1 MRIAL
6 IGYGKMGKAIEQIA
20 LEHNHTVPLI
30 FDIHNLSDLT
40 VENLKGADVAIEF
53 TSPETAVGNIKKCF
67 AAGIPIVCG
76 TTGWLDKFEEVKTQ
90 CLSEGKTIFYSS
102 NYSLGVNIFFKLNE
116 YLARIM
122 NKFPQYDVEMEEIHH
137 MQKLDAPSG
146 TAISLAD
153 GIIKNIDRKTMW
165 ELDNQSGQ
173 DAIKITAVRRDT
185 VPGTHIILYD
195 SDVDFIEITHSAKNR
210 KGFALGAVLA
220 AEFVIGKKGVLS
232 MDDLLKL

>member
-76 TTGWLDKFEEVKTQ
+76 TTGWLDKFEEIKTQ

-116 YLARIM
+116 YLAQIM

>member
-53 TSPETAVGNIKKCF
+53 SSPETAVGNIKKCF

-76 TTGWLDKFEEVKTQ
+76 TTGWLDKFEEIKAQ